1 MKYYA
6 LILNKIGEWSLFAEA
21 ATHDDAANELND
33 LIKAGFPRERTRV
46 VRAMHKEYSVQLWNI
61 AFQLADGE
69 VVDYPLHSKDA
80 KRDFLIAAEFLI
92 RRQFKTAVAIELQD
106 LNHKTYCRVE
116 LGRTA
121 LPLNVQEMVKTR
133 LPSYP
138 KTRQKKRQSLEYFFD
153 AEVQQNKYD

>member
-6 LILNKIGEWSLFAEA
+6 LIHNKLGEWSLYAEA
-21 ATHDDAANELND
+21 TTREDAAQELNE

-46 VRAMHKEYSVQLWNI
+46 VRAMHKEYPVQFWNI
-61 AFQLADGE
+61 AFQLANGE
-69 VVDYPLHSKDA
+69 LVDYPLHSKDA

-92 RRQFKTAVAIELQD
+92 HRQFKTAVAVELQD
-106 LNHKTYCRVE
+106 LNYKTYCRVE

-121 LPLNVQEMVKTR
+121 LPVELGDMVKTR

-138 KTRQKKRQSLEYFFD
+138 NHKRKNHQSLEYFFD
-153 AEVQQNKYD
+153 AEVQ